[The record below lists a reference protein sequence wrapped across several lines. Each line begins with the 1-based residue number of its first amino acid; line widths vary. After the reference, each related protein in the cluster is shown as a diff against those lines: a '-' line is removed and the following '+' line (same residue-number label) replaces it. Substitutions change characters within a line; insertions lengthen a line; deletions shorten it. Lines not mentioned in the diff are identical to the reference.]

1 MSIQLFT
8 RPECHL
14 CDEAQDMLSAL
25 GIIDQVEVVDIEA
38 DLQLIRRYGD
48 KVPVLRWDN
57 GSELCWP
64 FSAGQIQQQQAEQ

>member
-1 MSIQLFT
+1 MQLFS

-14 CDEAQDMLSAL
+14 CDEALELLESL
-25 GIIDQVEVVDIEA
+25 GLADQVSVVNIEP

-48 KVPVLRWDN
+48 KIPVLRWED

-64 FSAGQIQQQQAEQ
+64 FTTAQIEQQLATK